1 MTAGRRG
8 GLARAPTDARSRAA
22 RPVDGHR
29 TVSDRR
35 RILLCDAESQSLRA
49 LRVVLRG
56 AGFEV
61 DATSTA
67 AEALDRGALRL
78 PTAAIIEL
86 VLPDGDGV
94 EVCRRLR
101 EWSAMP
107 VILLSAVCDE
117 EAQLRAFEAGADDY
131 ITKPFRPRELVARVL
146 AKLRRAEPEVQEP
159 CVQLDGL
166 EIDLAA
172 RVVRR
177 EGEAVHLTPIEFKL
191 LGVLIQNRGRL
202 LSHNALLQQVWGAAY
217 VDARQTLRAHI
228 ANLRRKIEPPDG
240 ERLIHNDPGVGYRL
254 ADVYRE
260 GATRRRPAE
269 QLVDRDLVRS
279 HVSAAHDLRPA
290 GWARPAPRSYKRVPA
305 APFAP
310 VAAITSLPS
319 DIAAGAKTGPFALRA
334 HLADGIL
341 NGGISGAP
349 IVRTSAGAP

>member
-1 MTAGRRG
+1 MTPGRRG
-8 GLARAPTDARSRAA
+8 GLARAPADARSRAGA
-22 RPVDGHR
+22 PVDGHR

-35 RILLCDAESQSLRA
+35 RILLCDAESQSLHA
-49 LRVVLRG
+49 LRVVLHG

-67 AEALDRGALRL
+67 AEALDRGALRQ

-117 EAQLRAFEAGADDY
+117 EAQVRAFAAGADDY
-131 ITKPFRPRELVARVL
+131 VTKPFRPRELVARVL

-177 EGEAVHLTPIEFKL
+177 EGEVVHLTPIEFKL
-191 LGVLIQNRGRL
+191 LAVLVQNRGRL

-217 VDARQTLRAHI
+217 MDARQTLRAHI

-254 ADVYRE
+254 ADVHPE
-260 GATRRRPAE
+260 GATRGRPAE
-269 QLVDRDLVRS
+269 ELIDRDLVRS
-279 HVSAAHDLRPA
+279 RVSASHALRPA
-290 GWARPAPRSYKRVPA
+290 GWARPAPHSYNRLPTVPL
-305 APFAP
+305 AP
-310 VAAITSLPS
+310 VTAIKSSPF
-319 DIAAGAKTGPFALRA
+319 DIATGAKTGPFALRA
-334 HLADGIL
+334 HLAEGIL
-341 NGGISGAP
+341 NRGSGRAP
-349 IVRTSAGAP
+349 IVQTSAGAP